1 MSESLDGWYQ
11 KELDFLRSTATDFSS
26 RFPRIANRL
35 TFSGSGIKDP
45 HVERLIQAFA
55 YLNARTR
62 LKLDDSFPELV
73 DAMLGVLYPHMM
85 APVPSMSIV
94 GFKLNRSQKDLV
106 KGHVIKRETAIES
119 ERVAGVNCQF
129 RTCFPVT
136 LFPLD
141 ATFTKLIP
149 RPFSGPPSPRRND
162 AESVL
167 RFEFTTLDPTKNFS
181 AYPIESLRFHIAI
194 PNFEKSA
201 RLLELVLSQSLEIV
215 VNGGNEQA
223 ISVLPASCLKPVG
236 FHDDDAVLPRKPN
249 EFPGYR
255 LLTEYFVLPQ
265 KYLFF
270 DLTGLNPDILK
281 RCGNKL
287 EISILL
293 DEHVPDLAQVI
304 SPDTVRLGCTPI
316 VNLFTKTADAIPLT
330 FRTTE
335 VHLIPDARAQASHE
349 IYSINDI
356 HVDDENGTS
365 AQFRPFYS
373 VQHGSTEGIAGYW
386 HAVRRPG
393 PVERDR
399 GDLNGPSEIYL
410 SLVDTR
416 FSPYSQREGALYA
429 ELTCFNRDLP
439 ESLAQ
444 QRDAARIGL
453 DLVGGRGPVG
463 EVKCLLPPTKTFR
476 THLGREN
483 LWPMISQLSLNHLSL
498 SDAPVAL
505 DILREILTLN
515 DVKESEET
523 RNLID
528 GFVKISTE
536 ASVLRMQNAFAKGTH
551 IHIVMRDEN
560 FAGDSAYLFAS
571 VLCQFFAMYTS
582 INSFTQLTASTL
594 ERQARNMKVWKWPA
608 QAGKQQLL

>member
-11 KELDFLRSTATDFSS
+11 KELDFLRSTASDFSS
-26 RFPRIANRL
+26 RFPKIANRL
-35 TFSGSGIKDP
+35 TFSSSGIKDP

-62 LKLDDSFPELV
+62 LKLDDTFPEIV

-85 APVPSMSIV
+85 TPVPSMSIV

-119 ERVAGVNCQF
+119 ERIEGVNCQF

-136 LFPLD
+136 LFPMD
-141 ATFTKLIP
+141 ATLTKLIP
-149 RPFSGPPSPRRND
+149 RPFSGPASPRRNE

-167 RFEFTTLDPTKNFS
+167 RFEFATIDPSKQFS
-181 AYPIESLRFHIAI
+181 AFPIESLRFHVAI
-194 PNFEKSA
+194 PNFEKAA

-215 VNGGNEQA
+215 VSGGSDQSA
-223 ISVLPASCLKPVG
+223 SILPVSCLKPVG
-236 FHDDDAVLPRKPN
+236 FHDDDAVLPRRPN

-255 LLTEYFVLPQ
+255 MLTEYFVLPQ

-270 DLTGLNPDILK
+270 DLTGLNPDILN
-281 RCGNKL
+281 RCGKKL

-293 DEHVPDLAQVI
+293 DEYVPELAQAI
-304 SPDTVRLGCTPI
+304 SPETVRLGCTPI
-316 VNLFTKTADAIPLT
+316 VNLFKKTADAIPLN
-330 FRTTE
+330 FRATE

-349 IYSINDI
+349 IYSINDV
-356 HVDDENGTS
+356 HVDDESGAS
-365 AQFRPFYS
+365 ARFQPFYS
-373 VQHGSTEGIAGYW
+373 VQHGVTEGTAGYW

-393 PVERDR
+393 PIERDR
-399 GDLNGPSEIYL
+399 GQLDGPTEMYL

-416 FSPYSQREGALYA
+416 FSPYSQREGTLYA
-429 ELTCFNRDLP
+429 DLTCFNRDLP
-439 ESLAQ
+439 EALAQ
-444 QRDAARIGL
+444 KRDAARIVL
-453 DLVGGRGPVG
+453 DLVGGKGPVG
-463 EVKCLLPPTKTFR
+463 EVKCLFPPTKTFR

-498 SDAPVAL
+498 CDAPAAL
-505 DILREILTLN
+505 DILKEILTLN

-523 RNLID
+523 RNLIE
-528 GFVKISTE
+528 GLVRITTE
-536 ASVLRMQNAFAKGTH
+536 PSVIRMQYAFAKGTR

-560 FAGDSAYLFAS
+560 FAGDSPFLFAS
-571 VLCQFFAMYTS
+571 VLSQFFAMYTS
-582 INSFTQLTASTL
+582 VNSFTQLTASTQ
-594 ERQARNMKVWKWPA
+594 ERQARNMKVWTWPA

>member
-11 KELDFLRSTATDFSS
+11 KELDFLRSTASDFSS
-26 RFPRIANRL
+26 RFPKIANRL

-62 LKLDDSFPELV
+62 LKLDDAFPELV

-85 APVPSMSIV
+85 APVPSTSIV

-106 KGHVIKRETAIES
+106 KGHLIKRETAIES
-119 ERVAGVNCQF
+119 ERIDGVNCQF
-129 RTCFPVT
+129 RTSYPVT
-136 LFPLD
+136 LFPMD

-149 RPFSGPPSPRRND
+149 RPFSGPASPRRND

-167 RFEFTTLDPTKNFS
+167 RFEFTTLDPGKSFS
-181 AYPIESLRFHIAI
+181 AYSIGSLRFHIAI
-194 PNFEKSA
+194 PNFERAA
-201 RLLELVLSQSLEIV
+201 RLLELLLSQSLEIV
-215 VNGGNEQA
+215 INGGNEQ
-223 ISVLPASCLKPVG
+223 SVSILPASVLKPVG
-236 FHDDDAVLPRKPN
+236 FHEDDAVLPRRAN

-270 DLTGLNPDILK
+270 DLTGLNLDVLK
-281 RCGNKL
+281 HCGNKL

-293 DEHVPDLAQVI
+293 DEHVPELAQII

-316 VNLFTKTADAIPLT
+316 VNLFEKTADAIPLN
-330 FRTTE
+330 FRATE

-356 HVDDENGTS
+356 HVDDEGGTS

-373 VQHGSTEGIAGYW
+373 VQHGATAGIAGYW

-393 PVERDR
+393 PIERDR
-399 GDLNGPSEIYL
+399 GHLDGPSEMYL
-410 SLVDTR
+410 SLVDSR
-416 FSPYSQREGALYA
+416 FSPYSQREGTLYA
-429 ELTCFNRDLP
+429 NLTCFNRDLP
-439 ESLAQ
+439 EALAQ
-444 QRDAARIGL
+444 KRDAARIGL
-453 DLVGGRGPVG
+453 DLVGGKGPVS

-498 SDAPVAL
+498 SDAPAAL
-505 DILREILTLN
+505 EILREILTLN
-515 DVKESEET
+515 DVKESAET
-523 RNLID
+523 RNLIE
-528 GFVKISTE
+528 GLVKITTE
-536 ASVLRMQNAFAKGTH
+536 ACVLRMQNAFAKGTR

-560 FAGDSAYLFAS
+560 FAGDSPYLFAS
-571 VLCQFFAMYTS
+571 VLSQFFAMYTS
-582 INSFTQLTASTL
+582 INSFTQLTATTL